1 MQPQE
6 ILARTAHRSSAFP
19 KRPWKYYQ
27 EWNDALFL
35 HWAVEETKL
44 REFVPSDLEIDLFS
58 GKPWVSVVAFTMNN
72 IRPRYLP
79 PFPPIS
85 DFHEINI
92 RTYVTKNNKSGVYF
106 LSIEA
111 SKKTSSM
118 VSRLVS
124 RLPYRY
130 AKMKR
135 HDCVYQSENPGSGDR
150 LTIHYNVGDRIRQK
164 AAVDTWLTER
174 YALYQEAENAML
186 DFDVHHDEWAVHKLH
201 LSQVDITYPRFHQ
214 LLDNTPQITHYSP
227 GVGVVAWSPNS
238 TNRLTGRY

>member
-1 MQPQE
+1 M
-6 ILARTAHRSSAFP
+6 
-19 KRPWKYYQ
+19 
-27 EWNDALFL
+27 
-35 HWAVEETKL
+35 KL
-44 REFVPSDLEIDLFS
+44 REFVPTDLEIDLFS

-124 RLPYRY
+124 RLPY
-130 AKMKR
+130 
-135 HDCVYQSENPGSGDR
+135 
-150 LTIHYNVGDRIRQK
+150 
-164 AAVDTWLTER
+164 
-174 YALYQEAENAML
+174 
-186 DFDVHHDEWAVHKLH
+186 
-201 LSQVDITYPRFHQ
+201 
-214 LLDNTPQITHYSP
+214 
-227 GVGVVAWSPNS
+227 
-238 TNRLTGRY
+238 